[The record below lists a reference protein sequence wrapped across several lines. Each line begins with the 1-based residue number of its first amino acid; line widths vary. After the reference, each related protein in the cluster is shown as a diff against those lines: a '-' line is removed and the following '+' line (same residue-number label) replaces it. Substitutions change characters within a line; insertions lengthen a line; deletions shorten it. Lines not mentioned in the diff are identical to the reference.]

1 MGYGRF
7 QRQNLE
13 QFLLHRVTRNVL
25 IQHRAADST
34 HALISVTG
42 KILSVHY
49 GIVGSSFQ
57 VVRSETMLIQ
67 DKPELLFVH
76 DGQGF
81 NLVELI
87 CFVEQ
92 L

>member
-1 MGYGRF
+1 MSYGRYH
-7 QRQNLE
+7 RQNLE

-25 IQHRAADST
+25 IQHRTADST
-34 HALISVTG
+34 HILIGVTS

-57 VVRSETMLIQ
+57 VVRSETVLIQ
-67 DKPELLFVH
+67 HKPELLFVH
-76 DGQGF
+76 DGLGF
-81 NLVELI
+81 NLVELM
-87 CFVEQ
+87 CFVED

>member
-1 MGYGRF
+1 MSYGRYH
-7 QRQNLE
+7 RQNLE
-13 QFLLHRVTRNVL
+13 QFLLHRVARNVL
-25 IQHRAADST
+25 IQHRTPDST
-34 HALISVTG
+34 HAMICVTG

-57 VVRSETMLIQ
+57 AVRSETVLIQ

-87 CFVEQ
+87 CFVEG

>member
-1 MGYGRF
+1 MGYGRYH
-7 QRQNLE
+7 RQNLE

-25 IQHRAADST
+25 IQHRAADTT
-34 HALISVTG
+34 HVMICVTG
-42 KILSVHY
+42 KVLSVHY

-57 VVRSETMLIQ
+57 VVRSDTVI
-67 DKPELLFVH
+67 LFDQPHLMRLH

-81 NLVELI
+81 NLDELI
-87 CFVEQ
+87 CFVEE